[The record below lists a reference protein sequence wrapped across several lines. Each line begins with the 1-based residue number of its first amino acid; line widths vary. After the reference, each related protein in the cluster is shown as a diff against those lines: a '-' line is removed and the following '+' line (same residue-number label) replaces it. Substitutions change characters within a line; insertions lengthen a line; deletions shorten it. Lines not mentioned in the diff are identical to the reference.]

1 MVYPFGPY
9 IPGKTSSSTPS
20 TSAGESNR
28 FAALKPAPK
37 PALKPAPR
45 FTPFASEYRYVP
57 SYSTE
62 ANAAKTTQQNFR
74 KAVADLNSGNPSKVQ
89 TALKVLR
96 SGKTTSTTA
105 KKDLETGSIESK
117 TAPVSSTTNDPPA
130 GGASNEDVAQ
140 KPGEVTNEQEQID
153 AAQMA
158 ADALRKFQEH
168 VASQNLISAL
178 SKLDRGAL
186 DQYKGIAN
194 DYAARGMGRSGG
206 KMIAEEKA
214 KNEQEFVR
222 DNAVQEVFNFITE
235 LSYGGNIE
243 QAKTNLAKSDVFS
256 EWLNTKYGGN

>member
-1 MVYPFGPY
+1 MVYSFGPY
-9 IPGKTSSSTPS
+9 IPGKTSSSTPYIPGGYKPPTPS
-20 TSAGESNR
+20 SSSSSESGTYIPGGY
-28 FAALKPAPK
+28 KPPVN
-37 PALKPAPR
+37 
-45 FTPFASEYRYVP
+45 T
-57 SYSTE
+57 
-62 ANAAKTTQQNFR
+62 AAKTGVYIPAGAY
-74 KAVADLNSGNPSKVQ
+74 KADG
-89 TALKVLR
+89 TAVSPL
-96 SGKTTSTTA
+96 SMAMA
-105 KKDLETGSIESK
+105 KKINSRIAKPATNVTNGTKVVTKEDLGTGSIETS
-117 TAPVSSTTNDPPA
+117 TAPVPGTTDDPAA
-130 GGASNEDVAQ
+130 GGASDEDLAQ
-140 KPGEVTNEQEQID
+140 KPGEVTNEQEQLD

-158 ADALRKFQEH
+158 ADALRKFQEN

>member
-1 MVYPFGPY
+1 MVYSIGPI
-9 IPGKTSSSTPS
+9 IPGKTSRPVNT
-20 TSAGESNR
+20 
-28 FAALKPAPK
+28 
-37 PALKPAPR
+37 
-45 FTPFASEYRYVP
+45 
-57 SYSTE
+57 
-62 ANAAKTTQQNFR
+62 AAKTGVYIPAGAY
-74 KAVADLNSGNPSKVQ
+74 KADGTAVSPISMAMAQKINSKVAKPA
-89 TALKVLR
+89 TNVTNGTTVVPKKSLR
-96 SGKTTSTTA
+96 
-105 KKDLETGSIESK
+105 TGSIETQ
-117 TAPVSSTTNDPPA
+117 TAPVSSTTNDTPT
-130 GGASNEDVAQ
+130 EDVAQ
-140 KPGEVTNEQEQID
+140 KPGEVTNEQEQLD

-158 ADALRKFQEH
+158 ADALRQFQEN

-206 KMIAEEKA
+206 KMIAEQKA

>member
-1 MVYPFGPY
+1 MVYSFGPY
-9 IPGKTSSSTPS
+9 IPGKTSSSTPYIP
-20 TSAGESNR
+20 AGESNR
-28 FAALKPAPK
+28 FAALKPA
-37 PALKPAPR
+37 LKPAPKA
-45 FTPFASEYRYVP
+45 TPFASEYRYVP

-62 ANAAKTTQQNFR
+62 ANAAKTTQQNFQ
-74 KAVADLNSGNPSKVQ
+74 KAAADLNSGNPNKLQ
-89 TALKVLR
+89 AALKVLQ
-96 SGKTTSTTA
+96 SGKT
-105 KKDLETGSIESK
+105 KKSSLGTGSIESQ
-117 TAPVSSTTNDPPA
+117 TAPVSSTTNNPPA
-130 GGASNEDVAQ
+130 GGASDKDVAQ

-158 ADALRKFQEH
+158 ADALRKFQEN

-214 KNEQEFVR
+214 KYEQEFVR
-222 DNAVQEVFNFITE
+222 DNAVQEVFDFITE